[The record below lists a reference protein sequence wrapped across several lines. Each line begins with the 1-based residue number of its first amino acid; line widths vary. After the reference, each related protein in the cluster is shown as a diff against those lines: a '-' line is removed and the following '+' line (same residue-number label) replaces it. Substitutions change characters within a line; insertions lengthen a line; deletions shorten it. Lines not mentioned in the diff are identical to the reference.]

1 MISGHK
7 NVTQVAYLI
16 LGSAETPHFS
26 DSYVNIVTNGPE
38 WSVRVCMS
46 YDDEKPF

>member
-16 LGSAETPHFS
+16 LGSAKTPHFS